1 MSKSKILIFVRY
13 YLPGYK
19 SGGPVI
25 SISQFIKKL
34 EKYANFY
41 IITSNRDFLDR
52 KAYKSIKTNN
62 WNRRFNVLINYL
74 DNNYFQYFKIII
86 RTLSKN
92 KIETIY
98 FSSLF
103 DFKFTIF
110 PLLLIRIFIIRK
122 KRLIVAPRGEL
133 YSGALSIKKKKKY
146 FFLRLAKFIN
156 LFRNIIW
163 HATSKEEKIAIKK
176 IFPNSTVIISL
187 NFYASLKGINQKKDS
202 MNKDNEL
209 KIIYYSRITP
219 KKNLKYCI
227 EILNKVSTKYKLD
240 IYGPVDDTGYWGECE
255 KFIIENGLSHLI
267 RYQGVVRRDE
277 IAKTLSRY
285 DLFIFPTLGENFGHV
300 IFDAINSGIPVLLS
314 NKTPWKSIDKY
325 SIGWSVP
332 LENKQLFIKIINTFR
347 TWELDHKENFSKNAE
362 KFLIENFNMND
373 VTMSYKKLFNF

>member
-1 MSKSKILIFVRY
+1 MSKAKILIFVRY
-13 YLPGYK
+13 YLPGHK

-25 SISQFIKKL
+25 SISEFIKKL
-34 EKYANFY
+34 NKYANFY
-41 IITSNRDFLDR
+41 IITSNRDFLDK
-52 KAYKSIKTNN
+52 KAYKGIKTNN

-74 DNNYFQYFKIII
+74 DNNYFQYFKIIVHL
-86 RTLSKN
+86 LSKN
-92 KIETIY
+92 KIETLY

-103 DFKFTIF
+103 DIKFTIF
-110 PLLLIRIFIIRK
+110 PLLLIRTFNIHK
-122 KRLIVAPRGEL
+122 KRLIIAPRGEL
-133 YSGALSIKKKKKY
+133 YSGALNIKKKKKY
-146 FFLRLAKFIN
+146 IFLKFAKFIN
-156 LFRNIIW
+156 IFTNIIW
-163 HATSKEEKIAIKK
+163 HATSKEEKIAINK

-187 NFYASLKGINQKKDS
+187 NFYASLKGVSHKKVS
-202 MNKDNEL
+202 NSKDDKL
-209 KIIYYSRITP
+209 KIIYFSRITP

-227 EILNKVSTKYKLD
+227 EILNQVSTKYKLD
-240 IYGPVDDTGYWGECE
+240 IYGPVDDKLYWDECE
-255 KFIIENGLSHLI
+255 NSIIKNNLSHLV
-267 RYQGVVRRDE
+267 RYQGVIKRDE
-277 IAKTLSRY
+277 IAKTLSQY
-285 DLFIFPTLGENFGHV
+285 DLFILPTLGENFGHV